1 MAAIAALVQTRKKGR
16 KAERSRKKASLPE
29 IPEMPKLPEI
39 PEMPKPLRDRVIRE
53 KPDDVQVIEV
63 ARPTRRGLTKD
74 PIVVV
79 TKGGRR
85 KVVGA
90 WIDI

>member
-1 MAAIAALVQTRKKGR
+1 MAAIAALVQTRKKIR
-16 KAERSRKKASLPE
+16 KVERSRKGASLPR
-29 IPEMPKLPEI
+29 
-39 PEMPKPLRDRVIRE
+39 MPKPLRERVIRE
-53 KPDDVQVIEV
+53 RPDDVQVIDV

>member
-1 MAAIAALVQTRKKGR
+1 
-16 KAERSRKKASLPE
+16 
-29 IPEMPKLPEI
+29 
-39 PEMPKPLRDRVIRE
+39 MPKPLRDRVIRE

>member
-16 KAERSRKKASLPE
+16 KVERSGKGASLPR
-29 IPEMPKLPEI
+29 
-39 PEMPKPLRDRVIRE
+39 MPKPLRDRVIRE
-53 KPDDVQVIEV
+53 RPDDVQVIEV
-63 ARPTRRGLTKD
+63 ARPTRRGLIKD

-79 TKGGRR
+79 TKGGTH

>member
-16 KAERSRKKASLPE
+16 KAERSRKKTSLPE
-29 IPEMPKLPEI
+29 IPK
-39 PEMPKPLRDRVIRE
+39 MPKPLRDRVIRE
-53 KPDDVQVIEV
+53 RPDDVQVIEV

-79 TKGGRR
+79 MKGGTR

>member
-16 KAERSRKKASLPE
+16 KVEGSRKRAGLP
-29 IPEMPKLPEI
+29 K
-39 PEMPKPLRDRVIRE
+39 MPKPLRGRVIRE
-53 KPDDVQVIEV
+53 RPDDVQVIEV

-79 TKGGRR
+79 TKGGTR

>member
-1 MAAIAALVQTRKKGR
+1 MAAIALVQTRKRGQ
-16 KAERSRKKASLPE
+16 KAEKARKRTNLP
-29 IPEMPKLPEI
+29 K
-39 PEMPKPLRDRVIRE
+39 MPKPLRERVIRE

-79 TKGGRR
+79 MKGGTR

>member
-16 KAERSRKKASLPE
+16 KVERSRKKASL
-29 IPEMPKLPEI
+29 

-53 KPDDVQVIEV
+53 RPDNVQVIEV
-63 ARPTRRGLTKD
+63 ARKD

-79 TKGGRR
+79 TKGGTR

>member
-1 MAAIAALVQTRKKGR
+1 
-16 KAERSRKKASLPE
+16 
-29 IPEMPKLPEI
+29 
-39 PEMPKPLRDRVIRE
+39 MPKPLRERVIRE

-63 ARPTRRGLTKD
+63 ARPTRRALTKD

-79 TKGGRR
+79 MKGGTR

>member
-1 MAAIAALVQTRKKGR
+1 MAAIALVQTRKRGQ
-16 KAERSRKKASLPE
+16 KAEKARKRTNLP
-29 IPEMPKLPEI
+29 K
-39 PEMPKPLRDRVIRE
+39 MPKPLRERVIRE
-53 KPDDVQVIEV
+53 RPDNVQVIEV
-63 ARPTRRGLTKD
+63 ARKD

-79 TKGGRR
+79 TKNGTR

>member
-16 KAERSRKKASLPE
+16 RVEKARKRAGLP
-29 IPEMPKLPEI
+29 K
-39 PEMPKPLRDRVIRE
+39 MPKPLRERVIRE

-79 TKGGRR
+79 TKGGSR

>member
-1 MAAIAALVQTRKKGR
+1 MAAIAALVQTRKKGW

-29 IPEMPKLPEI
+29 MPKM

-53 KPDDVQVIEV
+53 KPDDVQVIDV

>member
-29 IPEMPKLPEI
+29 MPK
-39 PEMPKPLRDRVIRE
+39 MPKPLRDRVIRE
-53 KPDDVQVIEV
+53 RPDNVQVIEV
-63 ARPTRRGLTKD
+63 ARKD

-79 TKGGRR
+79 TKDGTR

>member
-1 MAAIAALVQTRKKGR
+1 MAAIAALVQTRKKIR
-16 KAERSRKKASLPE
+16 KVERSRKGASLPR
-29 IPEMPKLPEI
+29 
-39 PEMPKPLRDRVIRE
+39 MPKPLRDRVIRE
-53 KPDDVQVIEV
+53 RPDDVQVIEV

-74 PIVVV
+74 PIVFV

>member
-1 MAAIAALVQTRKKGR
+1 MAAIAALVQTRKKIR
-16 KAERSRKKASLPE
+16 KVERSRKGASLPR
-29 IPEMPKLPEI
+29 
-39 PEMPKPLRDRVIRE
+39 MPKPLRERVIRE
-53 KPDDVQVIEV
+53 RPDDVQVIEV
-63 ARPTRRGLTKD
+63 ARPTRRGLIKD

>member
-16 KAERSRKKASLPE
+16 KAERSKKGASLPR
-29 IPEMPKLPEI
+29 
-39 PEMPKPLRDRVIRE
+39 MPKPLRDRVIRE
-53 KPDDVQVIEV
+53 RPDDVQVIEV
-63 ARPTRRGLTKD
+63 ALKD

-79 TKGGRR
+79 TKGGTR

>member
-1 MAAIAALVQTRKKGR
+1 MAAIAALVQTRKKNR
-16 KAERSRKKASLPE
+16 KVERSRKGASLPR
-29 IPEMPKLPEI
+29 
-39 PEMPKPLRDRVIRE
+39 MPKPLRDRVIRE

>member
-1 MAAIAALVQTRKKGR
+1 MVAIAAVVQTRKKGR
-16 KAERSRKKASLPE
+16 KVERSRKKASL
-29 IPEMPKLPEI
+29 

-53 KPDDVQVIEV
+53 RPDEVQVIEV
-63 ARPTRRGLTKD
+63 ARPTRRGLSED

-79 TKGGRR
+79 TKGRTR

>member
-16 KAERSRKKASLPE
+16 KAERSKKGASLPR
-29 IPEMPKLPEI
+29 
-39 PEMPKPLRDRVIRE
+39 MPKPLRDRVIRE
-53 KPDDVQVIEV
+53 RPDDVQVIE
-63 ARPTRRGLTKD
+63 AALKD

-79 TKGGRR
+79 TKGGTR

>member
-16 KAERSRKKASLPE
+16 KAERSRKKANLPE
-29 IPEMPKLPEI
+29 IPK
-39 PEMPKPLRDRVIRE
+39 MPKPLRDRVIRE
-53 KPDDVQVIEV
+53 RPDDVQVIEV